1 MKTYRNLYP
10 QIAGFANLDE
20 AWRKARRGKR
30 TKEAAARFEANA
42 PCAGWFQ
49 PVSRG
54 SGGFEPAGG
63 LRDRLLAA
71 QRLPLPLHFQPLL
84 FQRQPLF
91 LQRQPLALQGDD
103 VLLVEPRLVARAPD
117 L

>member
-10 QIAGFANLDE
+10 QIAGFVNLDE

-63 LRDRLLAA
+63 LSEGIVLLQCDSSHFPASG
-71 QRLPLPLHFQPLL
+71 RFQPTATMPTATG
-84 FQRQPLF
+84 RRCMPI
-91 LQRQPLALQGDD
+91 
-103 VLLVEPRLVARAPD
+103 
-117 L
+117 

>member
-42 PCAGWFQ
+42 PCC
-49 PVSRG
+49 
-54 SGGFEPAGG
+54 
-63 LRDRLLAA
+63 LLYTSDAA
-71 QRLPLPLHFQPLL
+71 
-84 FQRQPLF
+84 
-91 LQRQPLALQGDD
+91 D
-103 VLLVEPRLVARAPD
+103 E
-117 L
+117 